1 VSTALKLVA
10 FDTDRIKEYVFATD
24 ALREIRGASA
34 RLDQL
39 NRRIM
44 PYLVR
49 RADPGMQRIY
59 AHGGAGLFVVDTD
72 RADRARLAVE
82 RAYRKYTGGA
92 ASVTGVTLDL
102 SNGFNT
108 QNDNVQN
115 LFRLL
120 QIRLRQAKDSPPP
133 AVAAASLSHLRPC
146 DACAEFPAMVWV
158 QEHGE
163 ARLLCNACR
172 LRRRSMRGLWERLS
186 QRGVPQGE
194 LPEDFNALSEFS
206 RPKGYMG
213 LLYADG
219 NGMGRE
225 IERAGTLNALADFAV
240 AVDSAV
246 HQAACDAICGHLQPV
261 NGILPC
267 IPLLLGGDD
276 LVMVTRAQSAINV
289 AITLVERFGEITA
302 SEIGRP
308 LSLSVG
314 VVLAHANFP
323 FRAMLDIAESA
334 LKFAKREAA
343 RRQLGDRNRSLIN
356 FLTIT
361 SANHLDFKRYYAETL
376 QHQPDLQGPKWLRSL
391 RPYTPTD
398 LRNLLE
404 VARALRDAP
413 RSKLHALGE
422 CVFLSHGQSI
432 LEGLTTLMRWR
443 GGAQEGRRAEQV
455 RDVRRLVDQ
464 SGAGTPIFPWNGN
477 AREWRTPLLDLV
489 ELFDFVKDG

>member
-1 VSTALKLVA
+1 
-10 FDTDRIKEYVFATD
+10 
-24 ALREIRGASA
+24 
-34 RLDQL
+34 
-39 NRRIM
+39 M
-44 PYLVR
+44 PYLVQR
-49 RADPGMQRIY
+49 VDPGMRRIY

-102 SNGFNT
+102 PTGFDT

-120 QIRLRQAKDSPPP
+120 QIRLRQAKDSPPSVL
-133 AVAAASLSHLRPC
+133 AVTSLSHLRPC

-158 QEHGE
+158 QEYGE
-163 ARLLCNACR
+163 ARMLCNACR

-186 QRGVPQGE
+186 HRGVPQSQ

-206 RPKGYMG
+206 KPKGYMG

-225 IERAGTLNALADFAV
+225 IERATTLNALADFAIG
-240 AVDSAV
+240 VDNAV
-246 HQAACDAICGHLQPV
+246 HQATCDAICGHLQPV

-276 LVMVTRAQSAINV
+276 LVMVTRAQSAINA
-289 AITLVERFGEITA
+289 AITLVERFSEITA

-314 VVLAHANFP
+314 VILAHANFP

-343 RRQLGDRNRSLIN
+343 RRQLVNDRSLIN

-391 RPYTPTD
+391 RPYTPAD

-432 LEGLTTLMRWR
+432 LEGLTTLMRRR
-443 GGAQEGRRAEQV
+443 GGAQEGHRAEQV
-455 RDVRRLVDQ
+455 RAMMRLVDQ
-464 SGAGTPIFPWNGN
+464 SGAANPIFPWNGH
-477 AREWRTPLLDLV
+477 AQEWRTPLLDLV
-489 ELFDFVKDG
+489 ELLDSGVFLLSYVGSHRKRFKTGR